1 MMPFGNQTSLGNRA
15 FCTAMIR
22 WVMLRVKGEGQ
33 WQEEMGC
40 AGCKRLF
47 RSRHRTRSKWHLAFQ
62 GASPWEGR
70 AGPDVLVV
78 HTWRYSTNSLAT
90 TYIKIKKWN
99 WCFQAHQV
107 SCVWVCCSCACEG
120 KGWLCSVML
129 CYKSEV
135 IHPGWI
141 YQFFVAIDKY
151 CQEFELIMQPVITRL
166 DMETLGGKR
175 LKNKPCVLCGTC
187 GGLEQFQHLVS
198 ELVQLVEL
206 EQPLTSDIMCF
217 SNDFRNV
224 FVSCCSLWSVQTLPA
239 LLHVPSL
246 LGKLRKTTEVLDRNW
261 AATAGLD
268 LNCQLQCSCCSPRSW
283 DGMGQWRNPME
294 SQY

>member
-1 MMPFGNQTSLGNRA
+1 MCILKLMQPTMMPFGNQTSLGNRA

-22 WVMLRVKGEGQ
+22 WVMLKVKGEGQ

-107 SCVWVCCSCACEG
+107 SCVWVCCSCAWEG
-120 KGWLCSVML
+120 KGWLCYVML
-129 CYKSEV
+129 CYV
-135 IHPGWI
+135 INQKLFI
-141 YQFFVAIDKY
+141 QDEYINF
-151 CQEFELIMQPVITRL
+151 L
-166 DMETLGGKR
+166 
-175 LKNKPCVLCGTC
+175 
-187 GGLEQFQHLVS
+187 S
-198 ELVQLVEL
+198 
-206 EQPLTSDIMCF
+206 PLTNIA
-217 SNDFRNV
+217 R
-224 FVSCCSLWSVQTLPA
+224 SLS
-239 LLHVPSL
+239 S
-246 LGKLRKTTEVLDRNW
+246 
-261 AATAGLD
+261 
-268 LNCQLQCSCCSPRSW
+268 
-283 DGMGQWRNPME
+283 
-294 SQY
+294 